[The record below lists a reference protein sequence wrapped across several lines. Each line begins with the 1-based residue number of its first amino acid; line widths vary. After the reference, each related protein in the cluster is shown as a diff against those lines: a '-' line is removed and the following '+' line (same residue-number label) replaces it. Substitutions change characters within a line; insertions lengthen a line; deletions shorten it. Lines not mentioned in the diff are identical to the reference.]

1 MIETLLSWTTIYLPL
16 VQFISAVVVPISL
29 LVAVCALRASMI
41 SARQALRAHNY
52 NTFQDLRIRIIG
64 AWHDFTGE
72 SDDAKKALLFETV
85 LNEYESACLLF
96 NRGIVTPDV
105 STALDN
111 FIVDGILM
119 ILSRDKLFE
128 KMCMLRTRE
137 STFSEIRHFVKR
149 HRGAF
154 KNDPR
159 LNKLI
164 S

>member
-1 MIETLLSWTTIYLPL
+1 LIWDETKKMIETLLSWTTIYLPL

-105 STALDN
+105 STAL
-111 FIVDGILM
+111 